1 MQASPSI
8 RACAVG
14 DSFVAGA
21 GDPEC
26 LGWIG
31 RLMAEARAEG
41 RDITLYN
48 LGIRRDTSADVAV
61 RWQTETAR
69 RLPGDYPARL
79 VFGFG
84 VNDCMVENG
93 QRRLPERATLKNAA
107 LILQHAAARAPTLMV
122 GPPPITDAPTNA
134 RILELDVELDRLCR
148 RLRQPYVPVFGA
160 LVEDRVWMRQVAEG
174 DGAHPAAGGY
184 ARLAKLVAA
193 HPAWAAWL
201 RG

>member
-1 MQASPSI
+1 MQATPSI

-69 RLPGDYPARL
+69 RLLHD
-79 VFGFG
+79 
-84 VNDCMVENG
+84 E
-93 QRRLPERATLKNAA
+93 
-107 LILQHAAARAPTLMV
+107 LMV
-122 GPPPITDAPTNA
+122 GNERNA
-134 RILELDVELDRLCR
+134 CCESAAIRGGDRDVEPVRAGEFDGLAPETLPTAHQLD
-148 RLRQPYVPVFGA
+148 FGFC
-160 LVEDRVWMRQVAEG
+160 
-174 DGAHPAAGGY
+174 AA
-184 ARLAKLVAA
+184 
-193 HPAWAAWL
+193 
-201 RG
+201 